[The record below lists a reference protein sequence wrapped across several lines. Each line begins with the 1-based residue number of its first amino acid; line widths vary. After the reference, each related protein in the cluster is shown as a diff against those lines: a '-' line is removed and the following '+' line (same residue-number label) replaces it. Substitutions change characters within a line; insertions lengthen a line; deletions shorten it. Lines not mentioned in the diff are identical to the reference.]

1 MACVEVEV
9 EVLGTGSHEAE
20 EVHLGEM
27 CVLFLVY
34 IKYIVFIE

>member
-9 EVLGTGSHEAE
+9 ELLGTGSHEAE

-27 CVLFLVY
+27 CA
-34 IKYIVFIE
+34 VFSLH